1 MNEET
6 FNQIKY
12 DLNVIMKN
20 PFIPT
25 LRDKIAHQ
33 VTYLF
38 ALSRFGIITNEE
50 FSKISDK
57 VVKTYMENKDNE

>member
-6 FNQIKY
+6 FNRIKY
-12 DLNVIMKN
+12 DLRVILAN
-20 PFIPT
+20 PSIPT
-25 LRDKIAHQ
+25 LRDKVAHQ

-50 FSKISDK
+50 FSKISLD
-57 VVKTYMENKDNE
+57 VVKSYKEKHENE